1 MKLASSRGFN
11 KRGSPFNRCHVDCRL
26 IDRPIRPMFAE
37 GFRNEV
43 QVINTVLSY
52 DENASAP
59 MAAMFGE
66 FLALSSLIFLSMVQL
81 LGLRSLC
88 CRRFHHQSKCSG

>member
-1 MKLASSRGFN
+1 MTA
-11 KRGSPFNRCHVDCRL
+11 RL

-37 GFRNEV
+37 GFRNGV

-59 MAAMFGE
+59 MAAIFG
-66 FLALSSLIFLSMVQL
+66 SSGSSISDIPFNGPIVA
-81 LGLRSLC
+81 RRR
-88 CRRFHHQSKCSG
+88 RRFHHQPKYKQIRKFHF